1 MAVSQLWT
9 RTPQASDDEKMA
21 TSEYEEYSSELSEPD
36 STSPS
41 EEGSATPDTETYDS
55 GSEETECDE
64 DEYRD
69 FQRRDNVWVKP
80 KGTQTWYQGVITK
93 IKEPTEPSQL
103 KRGPLYLVVFRRYHA
118 NLRAWFSPLEGNM
131 RRDTPRDRAHI
142 HRASDS

>member
-41 EEGSATPDTETYDS
+41 EDGSSTPDTETYDS

-69 FQRRDNVWVKP
+69 FQVGHSLLMTR
-80 KGTQTWYQGVITK
+80 
-93 IKEPTEPSQL
+93 
-103 KRGPLYLVVFRRYHA
+103 
-118 NLRAWFSPLEGNM
+118 
-131 RRDTPRDRAHI
+131 
-142 HRASDS
+142 HRSD